1 LQGLLPILKPI
12 TKARHLR
19 EYRGKAVAVDG
30 YSWLHKGA
38 YACSKELC
46 EGRYTDRFVNYCM
59 SRVELL
65 RGNGVIP
72 IMVFDGGR
80 LPMKAE
86 EEETRRRCAMQKPC
100 PKQPALPVS
109 DGVTRYS
116 LQQAALQQLKFAT
129 LLSSG
134 AGGKQGSVR

>member
-19 EYRGKAVAVDG
+19 EYRGKSVAVDG

-65 RGNGVIP
+65 RGNGVTPVI
-72 IMVFDGGR
+72 VFDGGR

-86 EEETRRRCAMQKPC
+86 EEETRRRCAMQQPC
-100 PKQPALPVS
+100 PKQ
-109 DGVTRYS
+109 S
-116 LQQAALQQLKFAT
+116 LNNL
-129 LLSSG
+129 
-134 AGGKQGSVR
+134 